1 MTGLQVRVK
10 HNIATY
16 DLVLEQ
22 ETSLGALAE
31 RLLDLTGV
39 PISGQKMICSGKQ
52 LNTGEGWVERS
63 LGEAGVRTGT
73 KVMLL
78 GKKFDPAQEEG
89 YREVLEVEKRS
100 GGVEMKIAKISN
112 EVDGIS
118 KGHLEKALVQE
129 ALTKLAKRCKMLNEE
144 ALKLLTSLDGI
155 TLGEDQLEAKIKR
168 KSVATKVN
176 RLMDESDRRLEEING
191 LLEHGV

>member
-1 MTGLQVRVK
+1 MAGLQVRVK
-10 HNIATY
+10 HNIANY
-16 DLVLEQ
+16 DLVLGQ
-22 ETSLGALAE
+22 EDSLVSLSE
-31 RLLDLTGV
+31 RLLELTGV

-52 LNTGEGWVERS
+52 LNTGEGWMERS
-63 LGEAGVRTGT
+63 LAEAGVKTGS

-89 YREVLEVEKRS
+89 YREVLEVEKKS
-100 GGVEMKIAKISN
+100 GGLEMKIARISN
-112 EVDGIS
+112 EVDGIG
-118 KGHLEKALVQE
+118 KGHLEKGLVQE
-129 ALTKLAKRCKMLNEE
+129 ALAKLTKRCNMLNEE

-155 TLGEDQLEAKIKR
+155 MLGEELEAKIKR

-176 RLMDESDRRLEEING
+176 RLMDETDRKLEDING